1 MKKGLQIL
9 CVLTMMIG
17 LFVTTKPIHA
27 EETTVER
34 IYGENRYETAYE
46 VADTL
51 KEVLGVEKFDTVIIA
66 NGTNFADALAG
77 SYLAAKRNAPILM
90 ASNNRK
96 INDVTLN
103 YIYANVNDGGTV
115 YILGGYNALPMS
127 LDGSLV
133 AYNVVRLAGKDR
145 YETNIKILQEAGITD
160 EPLLVATG
168 KGFADSLS
176 ASATG
181 LPILLVDKTIN
192 EQQKDFLHTLS
203 LENIYIIG
211 GTSAVSNEVESEM
224 YKLVDQPVRLA
235 GKNRYETSVL
245 VAKTFVQE
253 PKQAV
258 LAYGKNFPD
267 GLSGGVLAYVTGSPL
282 LLTENKQANTIAT
295 YTQEAGITSGYVLGG
310 NGLISNNT
318 KNSIFNDEE
327 PGAGDKGDN
336 TDDNASMGSQPKP
349 ETPTEELKPWSPEEV
364 PYGRT
369 CGTGMAFA
377 TWPEAARWADAQVE
391 DPNSPWYGKKYQG
404 IQVAKN
410 GQKKLGNDPWVVRFY

>member
-9 CVLTMMIG
+9 FVLTMMIG
-17 LFVTTKPIHA
+17 LFVTIQPIHA

-34 IYGENRYETAYE
+34 IFGENRYETAYE

-51 KEVLGVEKFDTVIIA
+51 KGVLGVEKFDTVIIA

-127 LDGSLV
+127 IDGSLA
-133 AYNVVRLAGKDR
+133 AYNVVRLAGTDR
-145 YETNIKILQEAGITD
+145 YETNIKILQEAGIAD

-192 EQQKDFLHTLS
+192 DQQKDFLHSLTL
-203 LENIYIIG
+203 NNVYIIG

-224 YKLVDQPVRLA
+224 YKVSVENPVRLA
-235 GKNRYETSVL
+235 GNNRYETSVL

-282 LLTENKQANTIAT
+282 LLAENKQVNTIAN
-295 YTQEAGITSGYVLGG
+295 YTKSLGITSGYVLGG
-310 NGLISNNT
+310 SGLVSDTAKDTILDPNY
-318 KNSIFNDEE
+318 D
-327 PGAGDKGDN
+327 PY
-336 TDDNASMGSQPKP
+336 ASMGSQPKP
-349 ETPTEELKPWSPEEV
+349 ETPTEELKPWTPEEV
-364 PYGRT
+364 PYDRT
-369 CGTGMAFA
+369 AGTGMAFA
-377 TWPEAARWADAQVE
+377 TWKEAARWADAQVA

-404 IQVAKN
+404 IQVTKN
-410 GQKKLGNDPWVVRFY
+410 GQKKLPNDPWVVKFY